1 MARPELTPIARA
13 LGRIPSGLY
22 IVTTVEDGRPIGFL
36 GSFVQQLGFDPP
48 VVCVAVAKNRPHL
61 AHIEGHG
68 GFALSVLDEASQGA
82 KSAFLRRLP
91 EGVTP
96 FDGLRV
102 GPTATGRPVLLEA
115 LAWVD
120 CRLTGKHDVGDHVVV
135 FGTVIEGALQREGD
149 PHVHLRKN
157 GLGY

>member
-22 IVTTVEDGRPIGFL
+22 IVTAIDAGKPVGFL
-36 GSFVQQLGFDPP
+36 GSFVQQVGFEPP
-48 VVCVAVAKNRPHL
+48 VVCVAVAKDRAHL
-61 AHIEGHG
+61 AHIEACG
-68 GFALSVLDEASQGA
+68 GFALSILDEHSQGL

-91 EGVTP
+91 EGATP
-96 FDGLRV
+96 FDAQKLGS
-102 GPTATGRPVLLEA
+102 AQSGRPVLLDA

-120 CRLTGKHDVGDHVVV
+120 CRFSGKHDVGDHVVV
-135 FGTVIEGALQREGD
+135 FGTAIEGALLREGD

>member
-13 LGRIPSGLY
+13 LGRVPSGLY
-22 IVTTVEDGRPIGFL
+22 IVTTVHAGRPIGFL
-36 GSFVQQLGFDPP
+36 GSLVQQIGFEPP
-48 VVCVAVAKNRPHL
+48 VVCVAVAKDRPHL
-61 AHIEGHG
+61 AHIEASG
-68 GFALSVLDEASQGA
+68 GFALSVLDEASQGV

-91 EGVTP
+91 EGATP
-96 FDGLRV
+96 FDGLKI
-102 GPTATGRPVLLEA
+102 GQSTAGRAVLLDA

-120 CRLTGKHDVGDHVVV
+120 CRFSGKHDVGDHVVV
-135 FGTVIEGALQREGD
+135 FGTVLEGALQREGD